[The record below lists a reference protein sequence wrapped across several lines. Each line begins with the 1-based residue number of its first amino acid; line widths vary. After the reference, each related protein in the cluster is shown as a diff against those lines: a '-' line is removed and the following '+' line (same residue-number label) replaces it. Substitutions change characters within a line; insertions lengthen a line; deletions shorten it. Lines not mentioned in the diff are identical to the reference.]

1 MVKYHTMDK
10 YGKGVFYM
18 DAVVKIIVC
27 VVGLIA
33 VWLTFKA
40 QFFLEKVIHK
50 EATPKAV
57 MRVKYV
63 ALALAVAA
71 FIIVFLMK

>member
-1 MVKYHTMDK
+1 MN
-10 YGKGVFYM
+10 
-18 DAVVKIIVC
+18 AILKIVVC
-27 VVGLIA
+27 VAGLIA

-50 EATPKAV
+50 EATPKAI
-57 MRVKYV
+57 MRVKYA

-71 FIIVFLMK
+71 FITIFIFK